1 MHHNGININ
10 YECILHTIDNLIPLV
25 GGAAGGVILLLV
37 GVLVLIIC
45 TIGLVRRRR
54 NKNRTAHHEHSLYY
68 STVQEGEQQA
78 HNNTPPPG
86 EQQIDNFNTGGFYD
100 EVEVKVQPTPVAEP
114 SEYQLVDDAGDM
126 VKVQQGESER
136 KDMVVPNPEDL
147 YAQPDKKSKKNK
159 LKEQDDREKQK
170 EEVQDPEL
178 LYAVVDK
185 PKKKKGKDKKTK
197 EKDNLEK
204 QQGELLYAEVNKPK
218 KKGKKDKKG
227 KAQKE
232 EIPQNK
238 KEATP
243 PLDTPPDTG
252 LTYEPSADT
261 DDTQHL
267 QDGDS
272 EVTTTQPT
280 PSANN
285 VEGLYAEVDKTQKKN
300 VNN

>member
-1 MHHNGININ
+1 MHHSGLIIN
-10 YECILHTIDNLIPLV
+10 YACISCTIDNLIPYI

-45 TIGLVRRRR
+45 TIGLVRRRGKR
-54 NKNRTAHHEHSLYY
+54 SRTTHHKHSLYY

-78 HNNTPPPG
+78 HSNTPPPV
-86 EQQIDNFNTGGFYD
+86 ELQRDNFNTGGFYD
-100 EVEVKVQPTPVAEP
+100 EVEVKVQPTPEH
-114 SEYQLVDDAGDM
+114 QQLLVDDAGD
-126 VKVQQGESER
+126 VLKVQEGESEK
-136 KDMVVPNPEDL
+136 KDMGIANPEDL
-147 YAQPDKKSKKNK
+147 YAQPDKKLKKNK
-159 LKEQDDREKQK
+159 SKEQDAGEKQK

-197 EKDNLEK
+197 EKDDLEQ

-232 EIPQNK
+232 EIPKNE

-243 PLDTPPDTG
+243 PPDTPPDTG

-261 DDTQHL
+261 DDTQHQ
-267 QDGDS
+267 QDG
-272 EVTTTQPT
+272 EVYTTQPT
-280 PSANN
+280 PSAN
-285 VEGLYAEVDKTQKKN
+285 VEGLYAEVDKTQKKQ
-300 VNN
+300 